1 MRLPK
6 RYLRRVVKKRLIEFI
21 LGFSVIS
28 IVLFGIFMVEARS
41 GTGIIFQLDD
51 DWYIDSNYRNSHS
64 YFFSYLRIG
73 NPELFPHVLI
83 PENNGKEVYYIIS
96 IPDPVIG
103 DFPYS
108 IYVITLDLVPVY
120 IIKQSFLYICI
131 IAIFSIALPYFYLN
145 RKRFQFTNK
154 LLG

>member
-21 LGFSVIS
+21 LTFSVIS
-28 IVLFGIFMVEARS
+28 IVLFGVFMVEARS
-41 GTGIIFQLDD
+41 GTGILFQLDD

-64 YFFSYLRIG
+64 YFYRIG

-83 PENNGKEVYYIIS
+83 PENNVKEVYYIIGT
-96 IPDPVIG
+96 PDPVMGILPHY
-103 DFPYS
+103 D
-108 IYVITLDLVPVY
+108 YVITLDLVPVY
-120 IIKQSFLYICI
+120 INKQFILYISI

>member
-21 LGFSVIS
+21 LTFSVIS
-28 IVLFGIFMVEARS
+28 IFLFGVVGARS
-41 GTGIIFQLDD
+41 GTGLLYQLDD
-51 DWYIDSNYRNSHS
+51 NWYIDSNYRNNLK
-64 YFFSYLRIG
+64 YFYEYLGIS
-73 NPELFPHVLI
+73 NPDLFPHVLI
-83 PENNGKEVYYIIS
+83 PENNGAEVHYICNTVE
-96 IPDPVIG
+96 PG
-103 DFPYS
+103 LAYAGPYS
-108 IYVITLDLVPVY
+108 HTVITLDLVPVY
-120 IIKQSFLYICI
+120 IIKQSVLYICI